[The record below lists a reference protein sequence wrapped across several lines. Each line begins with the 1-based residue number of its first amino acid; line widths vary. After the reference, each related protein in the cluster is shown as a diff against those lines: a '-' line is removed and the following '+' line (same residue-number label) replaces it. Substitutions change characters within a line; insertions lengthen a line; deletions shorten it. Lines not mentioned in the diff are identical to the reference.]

1 MLDILLNDREV
12 NYNCDHT
19 FKKEVQHFKHKAI
32 TNKHLSLYI
41 HWKVSLVSLSCT
53 CSVLLSCRQSTNIN
67 DVCISDFQKFI
78 KGFLFAVSFV
88 LIG

>member
-32 TNKHLSLYI
+32 TNKHLSIYI
-41 HWKVSLVSLSCT
+41 H
-53 CSVLLSCRQSTNIN
+53 
-67 DVCISDFQKFI
+67 
-78 KGFLFAVSFV
+78 
-88 LIG
+88 